1 MSHISEIS
9 AEGMAPAQMSGGGF
23 YRRRVKRWIDLA
35 LILMAAP
42 FVLPLV
48 LLLALFD
55 TLVAPGRTAASLL
68 AAFVAGALGGAAG
81 SLVTGRWLTSL

>member
-1 MSHISEIS
+1 M
-9 AEGMAPAQMSGGGF
+9 
-23 YRRRVKRWIDLA
+23 L
-35 LILMAAP
+35 
-42 FVLPLV
+42 